1 MLKKLFYVGL
11 VTSTLFAQE
20 EIITPKI
27 EMKLTLND
35 NAKLLVDCSYT
46 EEKKFGFIGGIFAS
60 KKYANDENDK
70 TIRSLMN
77 IVCKDTY
84 PEMREVSLKDLY
96 KAAKTVQ
103 ADTGND
109 FDLRTNERISN
120 NSLDNPIYFVLRFS
134 DDRLFNNDYIA
145 AVSFLV
151 TSMENNNLTVVQDYI
166 SNYDLFSREK
176 EQNYLIKT
184 YQYDYQNKKVIS
196 LETDKPLNVYLPIA
210 YTNTY
215 NIDELTECIDGKIW
229 IKKYGNTAGDKCK
242 WAEKVTGNKKD
253 NEPTTQN
260 SPAEKTMLG
269 ILK

>member
-103 ADTGND
+103 ADTGNPD
-109 FDLRTNERISN
+109 
-120 NSLDNPIYFVLRFS
+120 
-134 DDRLFNNDYIA
+134 
-145 AVSFLV
+145 
-151 TSMENNNLTVVQDYI
+151 
-166 SNYDLFSREK
+166 
-176 EQNYLIKT
+176 
-184 YQYDYQNKKVIS
+184 
-196 LETDKPLNVYLPIA
+196 
-210 YTNTY
+210 
-215 NIDELTECIDGKIW
+215 
-229 IKKYGNTAGDKCK
+229 
-242 WAEKVTGNKKD
+242 KVTEVINKYTHSYESRSKHF
-253 NEPTTQN
+253 N
-260 SPAEKTMLG
+260 SIKHL
-269 ILK
+269 IS